1 MANDSSNQPE
11 LNQRLDEFLEPYF
24 ARYHRQKCYPGL
36 IFQHGKRKM
45 VQFNVPADDLPTLL
59 QAKPSTNNEP
69 ESGKNRPEIKGHAE
83 EVKEYILKR
92 VRKDQP
98 WIVGTLTA
106 NVDPE
111 KIEIIELSRGICLVV
126 IPRGVKLDITDGQH
140 RKRAI
145 HELIESAN
153 GELIGDND
161 FPITLVLEGNLN
173 QCQRD
178 FRDMAQTKALDKSLL
193 LSFGEM
199 EGRIG
204 ICKQLIEQL
213 PIFKGKTEKVKGS
226 PSSKEKRIYT
236 MNYVAKA
243 VSCAFAN
250 DPNNE
255 LKDYDLS
262 ECSAAIISSLTQ
274 FFTEC
279 NLTQYIYETE
289 ADDLTVDEIDNFKES
304 CLLGRSVGIEILGK
318 LLYCTYDAD
327 SYCFDPERVSELAQL
342 DWSRKSHLWEGNV
355 VLSDNRPNNLVRN
368 YRITAS
374 VNAVKMAVSQV
385 KAHLE
390 WI

>member
-1 MANDSSNQPE
+1 MPNDSSNQPE

-24 ARYHRQKCYPGL
+24 AKYHRKKCYPGL

-83 EVKEYILKR
+83 EVKDYILKR

-161 FPITLVLEGNLN
+161 FPITLVLEGDLN

-204 ICKQLIEQL
+204 ICKQLIEQV
-213 PIFKGKTEKVKGS
+213 PIFQGKTEKVKGS

-255 LKDYDLS
+255 LKDCNLS
-262 ECSAAIISSLTQ
+262 ECSAAIISCLNQ

-279 NLTQYIYETE
+279 SLTQYIYETE
-289 ADDLTVDEIDNFKES
+289 ADDLTVNEIDNFKES

-342 DWSRKSHLWEGNV
+342 DWSRKSHIWEGNV
-355 VLSDNRPNNLVRN
+355 VLSNSNLNNPRAS
-368 YRITAS
+368 YKITAS
-374 VNAVKMAVSQV
+374 ASAVKMAIEAA
-385 KAHLE
+385 KAELG

>member
-1 MANDSSNQPE
+1 MPNDSSNQPE

-24 ARYHRQKCYPGL
+24 AKYHRKKCYPGL

-83 EVKEYILKR
+83 EVKDYILKR

-161 FPITLVLEGNLN
+161 FPITL
-173 QCQRD
+173 D

-204 ICKQLIEQL
+204 ICKQLIEQV
-213 PIFKGKTEKVKGS
+213 PIFQGKTEKVKGS

-255 LKDYDLS
+255 LKDCNLS
-262 ECSAAIISSLTQ
+262 ECSAAIISCLNQ

-279 NLTQYIYETE
+279 SLTQYIYETE
-289 ADDLTVDEIDNFKES
+289 ADDLTVNEIDNFKES

-342 DWSRKSHLWEGNV
+342 DWSRKSHIWEGNV
-355 VLSDNRPNNLVRN
+355 VLSNSNLNNPRAS
-368 YRITAS
+368 YKITAS
-374 VNAVKMAVSQV
+374 ASAVKMAIEAA
-385 KAHLE
+385 KAELG